1 MPPRLYCPSLTSI
14 GLVALNEAES
24 HHVTHV
30 LRHGNGDAI
39 ELFDGNGFIGTAV
52 IAAVRK
58 HEVECRVTDLR
69 QEPKPDT
76 CLTLATAVPK
86 GERFDWLVEKAT
98 ELGVDRLIPLVTA
111 RSTVDP
117 RGSKLDRLRQT
128 VIAACK
134 QSRRARLL
142 ELTATRT
149 WSEFLN
155 EFGNGSLYLAH
166 PGTHVPLGEVIGEER
181 RLTFAIGPEGGFTQ
195 EEIQAAIARG
205 GRMVSLGPNMLRIET
220 AGVAIAAWTR
230 LHSISRAAKQE

>member
-14 GLVALNEAES
+14 GLVALSEAES
-24 HHVTHV
+24 HHVMHV

-39 ELFDGNGFIGTAV
+39 ELFDGKGLIGTAV
-52 IAAVRK
+52 IVGGRK
-58 HEVECRVTDLR
+58 HEVECRVTDLC

-76 CLTLATAVPK
+76 SLTLATAVPK

-149 WSEFLN
+149 WSEFLT
-155 EFGNGSLYLAH
+155 EFVDGSLYLAH
-166 PGTHVPLGEVIGEER
+166 PETHLCVGDVFGKER
-181 RLTFAIGPEGGFTQ
+181 RLTCAIGPEGGFT
-195 EEIQAAIARG
+195 EEEVQSAIARG

-220 AGVAIAAWTR
+220 AGVAIAAWMR
-230 LHSISRAAKQE
+230 LHSN